1 MIDLIKLTKLD
12 GRTFVLNSDIIEHME
27 STPDT
32 VITITTG
39 KKYIV
44 TNTVDEV
51 IDKIVKYRKEIYSF
65 YFDK

>member
-12 GRTFVLNSDIIEHME
+12 GRTFVLNSDLIEYME

-32 VITITTG
+32 VITITSG

-51 IDKIVKYRKEIYSF
+51 IEKIVKYRKEIYSF
-65 YFDK
+65 YFEK

>member
-1 MIDLIKLTKLD
+1 MIKLTKLD
-12 GRTFVLNSDIIEHME
+12 GRTFVLNSDLIEHME

-32 VITITTG
+32 VITITSG

-51 IDKIVKYRKEIYSF
+51 VDKIVKYRKEIYSF

>member
-1 MIDLIKLTKLD
+1 MIDLVKLEKLD
-12 GRTFVLNSDIIEHME
+12 GRTFVLNSDLIEHME

-32 VITITTG
+32 VITITSG

-44 TNTVDEV
+44 SNTVDEV

>member
-1 MIDLIKLTKLD
+1 MIDLVKLTKLD
-12 GRTFVLNSDIIEHME
+12 GRTFVLNSDLIEHME

-32 VITITTG
+32 VITISSG

-44 TNTVDEV
+44 SNTVDEV

-65 YFDK
+65 YFEK

>member
-1 MIDLIKLTKLD
+1 MVKLTKLD
-12 GRTFVLNSDIIEHME
+12 GRTFVLNSDLIEHME

-51 IDKIVKYRKEIYSF
+51 IGKIVKYRKEIYSF

>member
-1 MIDLIKLTKLD
+1 MIKLTKLD
-12 GRTFVLNSDIIEHME
+12 GRTFVLNSDLIEYME

-32 VITITTG
+32 VITITSG

-51 IDKIVKYRKEIYSF
+51 IEKIVKYRKEIYSF
-65 YFDK
+65 YFEK

>member
-1 MIDLIKLTKLD
+1 MVKLEKLD
-12 GRTFVLNSDIIEHME
+12 GRTFVLNSDLIEHME

-32 VITITTG
+32 VITITSG

-44 TNTVDEV
+44 SNTVDEV

>member
-1 MIDLIKLTKLD
+1 MIKLEKLD
-12 GRTFVLNSDIIEHME
+12 GRTFVLNSDLIEHME

-32 VITITTG
+32 VITISSG

-44 TNTVDEV
+44 SNTVDEV
-51 IDKIVKYRKEIYSF
+51 IDKIVNYRKEIYSF

>member
-1 MIDLIKLTKLD
+1 MIELVKLTKLD
-12 GRTFVLNSDIIEHME
+12 GRIFVLNSDLIEHME
-27 STPDT
+27 ETPDT

>member
-1 MIDLIKLTKLD
+1 MIGLIKLTKLN
-12 GRTFVLNSDIIEHME
+12 GRTFVLNSDLIEHME

-32 VITITTG
+32 VITITSG

-44 TNTVDEV
+44 SNTVDEV

>member
-1 MIDLIKLTKLD
+1 MVKLTKLD
-12 GRTFVLNSDIIEHME
+12 GRTFVLNSDLIEHME